1 MSELLSPK
9 IDRLI
14 RSRRRT
20 LSLEVRRDASLVV
33 RAPLSLH
40 ESFIHDFIR
49 KKAKWIFKKQQE
61 FNVKGPQ
68 QSGCKPV
75 REGEIFLRLGE
86 RHSLK
91 MNAGRL
97 RKVELKDG
105 CLHLPHQKTK
115 EAARLLEEWYR
126 REALRLIAPR
136 AASYAET
143 RGLRYRSISITGA
156 RGRWG
161 SCSSG
166 GRLNFSWRLIQAP
179 GEVVDYVVVH
189 ELAHLK
195 HKNHSKKF
203 WAEVAVMMPEYQMH
217 EQWLKKN
224 AHLLSISFKN
234 TKAVE

>member
-1 MSELLSPK
+1 MPQENPVK

-20 LSLEVRRDASLVV
+20 LSLEVRRDAALVV
-33 RAPLSLH
+33 RAPLSMH

-49 KKAKWIFKKQQE
+49 KKTKWILKKQQE
-61 FNVKGPQ
+61 FLGAEREPCCNK
-68 QSGCKPV
+68 
-75 REGEIFLRLGE
+75 RMIEGETFLRLGAV
-86 RHSLK
+86 HPLK
-91 MNAGRL
+91 ITASRA
-97 RKVELKDG
+97 RRIELKDG
-105 CLHLPHQKTK
+105 CLHMPHKK
-115 EAARLLEEWYR
+115 INDGARLLETWYR
-126 REALRLIAPR
+126 REALEIILPR
-136 AASYAET
+136 VASYAESE
-143 RGLRYRSISITGA
+143 GLSYRSVRINSA

-195 HKNHSKKF
+195 HKNHSRKF

-224 AHLLSISFKN
+224 AHLLSVGFKN
-234 TKAVE
+234 SET